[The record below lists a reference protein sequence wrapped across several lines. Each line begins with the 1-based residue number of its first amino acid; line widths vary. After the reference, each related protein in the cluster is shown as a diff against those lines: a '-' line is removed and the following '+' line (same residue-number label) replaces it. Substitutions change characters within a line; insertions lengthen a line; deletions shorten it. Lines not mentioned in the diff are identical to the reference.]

1 MYLNL
6 CGLNNKR
13 VINFNKNLILF
24 YLYIHSS
31 LSISAIAKLCSLSI
45 PAISRLVSGLC
56 AEGKLVIENDNIRG
70 CGNSAGVVKIK
81 HQDEVIL
88 CLDVTSFNIN
98 ALICNSLAMPINDIE
113 SFELKLTT
121 KEHLLNGLLSIIEYY
136 KNKLQL
142 DYIKVAIG
150 MHGQVDRISGI
161 SLVMPQAPWH
171 ESLQIKFML
180 EQKTACEILIDNDCV
195 MRALAQKWDRLRR
208 NKELQDICIINLD
221 YGIGSAFVI
230 NNEIYRGSIYGSG
243 QIGHTIVDPYGKQCS
258 CGRFGCLETIASEQA
273 VIRQINSVYTV
284 QNENLKLDFQE
295 IIELYHQDQST
306 IKTIVNI
313 ATLNVGRTI
322 YNFLNI
328 NKIYLYGSMCLF
340 GEKFLEQILAPINI
354 RPFDQKDQIKDYATL
369 ITYGKLSYKEQLAG
383 IAYLYA
389 ERDIYPTLSSKIF

>member
-150 MHGQVDRISGI
+150 MHVY
-161 SLVMPQAPWH
+161 M
-171 ESLQIKFML
+171 
-180 EQKTACEILIDNDCV
+180 IL
-195 MRALAQKWDRLRR
+195 
-208 NKELQDICIINLD
+208 
-221 YGIGSAFVI
+221 
-230 NNEIYRGSIYGSG
+230 
-243 QIGHTIVDPYGKQCS
+243 
-258 CGRFGCLETIASEQA
+258 
-273 VIRQINSVYTV
+273 
-284 QNENLKLDFQE
+284 
-295 IIELYHQDQST
+295 
-306 IKTIVNI
+306 
-313 ATLNVGRTI
+313 
-322 YNFLNI
+322 
-328 NKIYLYGSMCLF
+328 
-340 GEKFLEQILAPINI
+340 
-354 RPFDQKDQIKDYATL
+354 
-369 ITYGKLSYKEQLAG
+369 
-383 IAYLYA
+383 
-389 ERDIYPTLSSKIF
+389 